1 MSFIN
6 DECGATA
13 IEYGVLSG
21 FGFTLISVTY
31 AVAIESITDAM
42 IILNTAMT
50 IS

>member
-6 DECGATA
+6 DERGATA

-31 AVAIESITDAM
+31 VMAVEPIVSAM
-42 IILNTAMT
+42 GILVATLT
-50 IS
+50 V

>member
-13 IEYGVLSG
+13 IEYGVISG

-31 AVAIESITDAM
+31 AVALRTITDAM
-42 IILNTAMT
+42 IVLDAAMT
-50 IS
+50 I